1 MTLNRF
7 IYLGHTISNNLPYR
21 SDDADIQTTI
31 RVLYAKT
38 STLGQHFYYCSADVK
53 AKM

>member
-7 IYLGHTISNNLPYR
+7 IYLGHTISNDLPYR
-21 SDDADIQTTI
+21 SDDDDIQTTI
-31 RVLYAKT
+31 RIHYAKT
-38 STLGQHFYYCSADVK
+38 SMLWQHFYYCSADVK